1 MRKAGLV
8 LTVVCVPGWVIAQSE
23 ERPAKITNSAVWQVS
38 PQFMAAAHAAC
49 DKSSSSG
56 EAECLTDQM
65 AKAGAPADAEKLYA

>member
-1 MRKAGLV
+1 
-8 LTVVCVPGWVIAQSE
+8 
-23 ERPAKITNSAVWQVS
+23 
-38 PQFMAAAHAAC
+38 MAAAHTAC